1 MAVIAVTTWFGLA
14 LQFYLMVV
22 SSQVQSSQLQAA
34 ARPRL
39 VVNYF
44 SFFTIL
50 TNLLVALGLTFSLV
64 APHSRLGR
72 FVSRPVAASGTA
84 VYIAI
89 VGVTYSVLLRH
100 LWNPQGAQKIADI
113 LLHDLVPVMYVAYW
127 LVLVPRGALRWK
139 DTLSWL
145 LYPVAYFCYSL
156 IRGVVTGWYPYPFI
170 DASKLGY
177 SRVLANA
184 AMLVCAFFAVALLAV
199 AIDRWRGRSAPG
211 YHQFE

>member
-34 ARPRL
+34 ARLRL
-39 VVNYF
+39 VANYF

-113 LLHDLVPVMYVAYW
+113 LLHDLVPVMYVGYW

-139 DTLSWL
+139 DTLAWL

-156 IRGVVTGWYPYPFI
+156 IRGAVTGWYPYPFI
-170 DASKLGY
+170 DAGKLGY
-177 SRVLANA
+177 SHVLANA
-184 AMLVCAFFAVALLAV
+184 AVLVCAFFAVALLAV

-211 YHQFE
+211 YQQFE